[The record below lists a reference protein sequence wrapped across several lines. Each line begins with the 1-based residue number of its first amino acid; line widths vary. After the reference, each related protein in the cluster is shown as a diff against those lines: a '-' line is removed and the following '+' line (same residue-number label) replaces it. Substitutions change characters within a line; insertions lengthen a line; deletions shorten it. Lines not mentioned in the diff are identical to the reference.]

1 MSQERSVA
9 LCQSQARDVWGLGKV
24 IPNSVKKKISVES
37 IFHSVEETIFRVLGR
52 EPALKVLAS
61 IRDSP

>member
-9 LCQSQARDVWGLGKV
+9 PHQPQARDVWGLGKV

-37 IFHSVEETIFRVLGR
+37 IFHSVEETIFCTLGR
-52 EPALKVLAS
+52 
-61 IRDSP
+61 